1 MLGFLTKVFGSKSE
15 RDIKA
20 IQPLVIKINEEY
32 AKLSSLSNDELRNK
46 TVYFKDVIAKS
57 LAEIDNKIS
66 GLKANAESQE
76 LSLPEKT
83 AIYEQ
88 IDALTKDRDKE
99 LETVLMEI
107 LPAAFAV
114 VKETSRRF
122 TENEKLEV
130 TASAYDREYAA
141 RRSNVKIEGDKA
153 YWANSWDA
161 AGSTVVWNMVHY
173 DVQLIGGIVLH
184 NGKIAEMA

>member
-66 GLKANAESQE
+66 GLKANA
-76 LSLPEKT
+76 
-83 AIYEQ
+83 
-88 IDALTKDRDKE
+88 
-99 LETVLMEI
+99 
-107 LPAAFAV
+107 
-114 VKETSRRF
+114 
-122 TENEKLEV
+122 
-130 TASAYDREYAA
+130 
-141 RRSNVKIEGDKA
+141 
-153 YWANSWDA
+153 
-161 AGSTVVWNMVHY
+161 
-173 DVQLIGGIVLH
+173 
-184 NGKIAEMA
+184 